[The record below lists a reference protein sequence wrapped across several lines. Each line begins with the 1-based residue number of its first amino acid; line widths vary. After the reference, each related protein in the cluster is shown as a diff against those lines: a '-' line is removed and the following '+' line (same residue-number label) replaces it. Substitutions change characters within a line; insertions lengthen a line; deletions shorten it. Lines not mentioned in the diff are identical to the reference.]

1 MVLPQPSLRATT
13 LAAEKQMGGPTAGTR
28 ATVPQAPPPLGMGVE
43 HPANGSGI
51 SREADTV
58 LWDQGALP
66 NAPNSLPS
74 APPANVAGNTSSC
87 MHQLLGT
94 SCVTPAP
101 RSRSPDCKGVVGTIA
116 GHRPP

>member
-1 MVLPQPSLRATT
+1 MAEPQPNLSATT
-13 LAAEKQMGGPTAGTR
+13 LAVEKQMGGPTAGTR

-58 LWDQGALP
+58 LWVQGAMP

-74 APPANVAGNTSSC
+74 APPANVAGGTGTC
-87 MHQLLGT
+87 MHLLLGA

-101 RSRSPDCKGVVGTIA
+101 RSRSLDCRGAVGTIA